1 MNSKLNFSFF
11 LLQKGVSV
19 SVSSKNEAFSSFL
32 LHYFFVKIVF
42 GPNNYW
48 FKGVNQKLHIG
59 LLSNY
64 AARKFV
70 SLRNMTLICSSKFK

>member
-1 MNSKLNFSFF
+1 

-32 LHYFFVKIVF
+32 LHYFFVNIAF
-42 GPNNYW
+42 GTNNYW
-48 FKGVNQKLHIG
+48 FKGANQKLHIG
-59 LLSNY
+59 LFSNY
-64 AARKFV
+64 AVGKFV